1 MKIYN
6 TLTRRKEEFT
16 PIEDGKI
23 RMYVCGP
30 TVYDYMH
37 IGNARPLVV
46 FDTFRRYMTY
56 RGYDVKYVVN
66 FTDVDDKIINK
77 AIEENITTKEVSDK
91 YIKAY
96 MEDARDLNVDED
108 NTIHPRAT
116 EVMDDIISF
125 VKGLVDKGAAYES
138 DGDVYFDVSKAH
150 DYGKLSGKNID
161 DLISG
166 ASNRIDDNDSSKKK
180 SPVDFALWKKTKLEG
195 EVSWDSPWGKGRPG
209 WHIECSTMSKKILG
223 ETIDIHAGGEDLEFP
238 HHENEIAQ
246 SEGLNEKTF
255 ANYWMHNGM
264 IQVDGTKMS
273 KSLGNFFTLRDI
285 KEEYDL
291 GIIRF
296 YLLTTN
302 YRQPINF
309 TREIIEQA
317 KASLQR
323 LTNAYFKLEEHV
335 EKAEAKETSDEE
347 KAMEEDLESFKERFI
362 EVMDDDLNTAD
373 GITVL
378 FDMAKFINTKV
389 DKSSSKVFVE
399 KVFALYKDLFSV
411 LGLVAKKKE
420 NSDIDVEEIERL
432 IEERNLAKK
441 AKNYDLADKIRD
453 DLSAMGVRIQDSRD
467 GVKWE
472 LM

>member
-6 TLTRRKEEFT
+6 TLTRRKEEFI

-108 NTIHPRAT
+108 NTLHPRAT